1 MTFPATVEITEVG
14 PRDGF
19 QNIDPWIATETK
31 LAIIERLLACGIQRM
46 EVGAFVHPKAVPQMR
61 DTRELFPVLKA
72 KYPQATFFVLAPNAR
87 GVADAA
93 AAGAERVAY
102 IISASEQHNLAN
114 TKQTIDQSLQGL
126 KQICAQNP
134 GVRLTLA
141 IPTAFNCPWSGK
153 VPAASV
159 IRIIE
164 AGLALGIEEFGVA
177 DTVGSAHPLQVQEL
191 FLILRRSFPQVMPVL
206 HLHDTRGMGLASM
219 VLAMEAGAT
228 RFETSFG
235 GLGGCPF
242 APGAAGNIA
251 TEDAVNMLHGM
262 GIGTGIQL
270 DALTAAVQWAG
281 TVLPVPLGGHLV
293 KALSCASHLE

>member
-1 MTFPATVEITEVG
+1 MPPPRG
-14 PRDGF
+14 PSG
-19 QNIDPWIATETK
+19 
-31 LAIIERLLACGIQRM
+31 
-46 EVGAFVHPKAVPQMR
+46 
-61 DTRELFPVLKA
+61 
-72 KYPQATFFVLAPNAR
+72 NAR

-114 TKQTIDQSLQGL
+114 TRQTIEQSIEGLQ
-126 KQICAQNP
+126 QICAQNP

-159 IRIIE
+159 IHIIE
-164 AGLALGIEEFGVA
+164 AGLRLGIEEFGVA
-177 DTVGSAHPLQVQEL
+177 DTVGSADPLQVQEL
-191 FLILRRSFPQVMPVL
+191 FLILRKCFPRLMPVL

-262 GIGTGIQL
+262 GIATGIEL
-270 DALTAAVQWAG
+270 EALTATVQWAG
-281 TVLPVPLGGHLV
+281 TVLPVPLGGHLI
-293 KALSCASHLE
+293 KALSCATHLG